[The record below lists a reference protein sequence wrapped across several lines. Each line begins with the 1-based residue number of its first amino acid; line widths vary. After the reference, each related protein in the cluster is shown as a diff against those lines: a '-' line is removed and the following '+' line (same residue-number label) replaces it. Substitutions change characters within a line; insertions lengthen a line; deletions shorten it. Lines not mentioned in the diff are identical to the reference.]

1 LLVSIGKQAKSKG
14 DNAMIY
20 KVFFK
25 GLFVGEV
32 FASKDEV
39 IAIEKQGFVLKYE
52 YETERR

>member
-1 LLVSIGKQAKSKG
+1 
-14 DNAMIY
+14 MIY

-32 FASKDEV
+32 FANASEV

-52 YETERR
+52 RR

>member
-1 LLVSIGKQAKSKG
+1 
-14 DNAMIY
+14 MIY

-52 YETERR
+52 HKTERR